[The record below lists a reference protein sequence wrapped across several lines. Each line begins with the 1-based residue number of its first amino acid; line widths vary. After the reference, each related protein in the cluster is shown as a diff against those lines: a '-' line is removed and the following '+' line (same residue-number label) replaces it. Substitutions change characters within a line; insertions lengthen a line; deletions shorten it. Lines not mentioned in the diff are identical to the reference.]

1 MQILTPLLL
10 DSLKHNASQPAISFF
25 RKGRRETELSFQEL
39 DLESERLAA
48 SFADQGVSRGDRV
61 FFNLDKSLFFVT
73 AYLAVLRLGAIA
85 VPCNPE
91 FTRSEKAYLVEDAAP
106 KLIISREKDRDVF
119 QEIAPGSDLMT
130 VDESRPYQELP
141 EIQNPAFPR
150 KIEPAHHPDDPALII
165 YTSGTTG
172 PPKGAVLTQSNLAH
186 DALNVIKI
194 WEIGTEDRLL
204 HALPLFHVHGLCFAL
219 TTCLLNGASIA
230 MLDRFQADEVLTFL
244 LSKDSPCTL
253 FMGVPTMYT
262 KLLDSLEHG
271 PEAFEHI
278 RLWTSGSAPLKSAEF
293 ERIRKFLGKAPVERE
308 GMSETGM
315 NFSNPLHGLK
325 KPGSIG
331 LPLPGLQV
339 RIIDPETGAD
349 LQTGQVGEIWLKGPS
364 ISPGYWNK
372 PSETAAAF
380 HNGWFKT
387 GDLGKQDEDGYY
399 YLTDRLKH
407 IIISGGE
414 NISPKEIE
422 NRLNQLK
429 AVFESAVFGIPDDTF
444 GEKVAAAVVP
454 HPGATIQTDELQ
466 AYCREHLHKWKCPKQ
481 FFILDQLP
489 RNSMGKILKHELQ
502 RIAEGS

>member
-1 MQILTPLLL
+1 MQLLTPLLL
-10 DSLKHNASQPAISFF
+10 DSLKRNAERPAISFI
-25 RKGRRETELSFQEL
+25 RQGRRETDLSFQEL
-39 DLESERLAA
+39 DRDSARLA
-48 SFADQGVSRGDRV
+48 SLFADRGVSRGDRV
-61 FFNLDKSLFFVT
+61 FFSLGKSLFFVT
-73 AYLAVLRLGAIA
+73 AYLAVHRLGAIA
-85 VPCNPE
+85 VPCNPD
-91 FTRSEKAYLVEDAAP
+91 FTRSEKVYLVEDAGP
-106 KLIISREKDRDVF
+106 TLIISREKDRAIF
-119 QEIAPGSDLMT
+119 QEIAPAASVMAI
-130 VDESRPYQELP
+130 DETRPYQDLP
-141 EIQNPAFPR
+141 DRHAPAVLPGVTT
-150 KIEPAHHPDDPALII
+150 AHDPDDPALII

-186 DALNVIKI
+186 DALNVIRI
-194 WEIGTEDRLL
+194 WEIGDRDRLL

-230 MLDRFQADEVLTFL
+230 MLNRFQADEVLALL
-244 LSKDSPCTL
+244 LSKDSSCTL

-262 KLLDSLEHG
+262 RLLDSLEQG

-278 RLWTSGSAPLKSAEF
+278 RLWTSGSAPLKPAEF
-293 ERIRKFLGKAPVERE
+293 GRIAKRLGKPPVERE

-315 NFSNPLHGLK
+315 NFSNPLHGVK

-339 RIIDPETGAD
+339 RIIDPETGSD
-349 LQTGQVGEIWLKGPS
+349 LKTGQVGEIWLKSPS

-372 PSETAAAF
+372 PSETTAAF
-380 HNGWFKT
+380 QDGWFKT
-387 GDLGKQDEDGYY
+387 GDLGKKDADGYY

-422 NRLNQLK
+422 NRLNQLE
-429 AVFESAVFGIPDDTF
+429 AVFESAVFPLPDETY

-454 HPGATIQTDELQ
+454 HPGATIETAELQ

-481 FFILDQLP
+481 FFIVDQLP
-489 RNSMGKILKHELQ
+489 RNTMGKVLKHELQ
-502 RIAEGS
+502 LLAEGS

>member
-1 MQILTPLLL
+1 MQMLTPFLL
-10 DSLKHNASQPAISFF
+10 DRLKRNANRPAISFF
-25 RKGRRETELSFQEL
+25 RKGRRETECSFQEL
-39 DLESERLAA
+39 DQDSARLALL
-48 SFADQGVSRGDRV
+48 FADRGVSRGDRV
-61 FFNLDKSLFFVT
+61 LFSLGKSLFFVT
-73 AYLAVLRLGAIA
+73 AYLAVHRLGAIA
-85 VPCNPE
+85 VPCNPD

-106 KLIISREKDRDVF
+106 KLIISREQDRDVF
-119 QEIAPGSDLMT
+119 QAIALRTALIP
-130 VDESRPYQELP
+130 VDETRPYQELP
-141 EIQNPAFPR
+141 EIQNSPLPR
-150 KIEPAHHPDDPALII
+150 KSGLEHHPDDPALII

-172 PPKGAVLTQSNLAH
+172 PPKGAILTQSNLAH
-186 DALNVIKI
+186 DALNVSKI
-194 WEIGTEDRLL
+194 WEIGPEDRLL

-219 TTCLLNGASIA
+219 TTCLLTGASVA

-244 LSKDSPCTL
+244 RSKDPACTL

-271 PEAFEHI
+271 PEAFQHI
-278 RLWTSGSAPLKSAEF
+278 RLWTSGSAPLKPAEF
-293 ERIRKFLGKAPVERE
+293 ERIQQMLGKPPVERE

-315 NFSNPLHGLK
+315 NFSNPLHGVK

-339 RIIDPETGAD
+339 RIVDPETGAD
-349 LQTGQVGEIWLKGPS
+349 LQTGQIGEIWLKGPS

-387 GDLGKQDEDGYY
+387 GDLGKKDGEGYY

-422 NRLNQLK
+422 NRLNQLES
-429 AVFESAVFGIPDDTF
+429 VFESAVFGLPDETL
-444 GEKVAAAVVP
+444 GERVAAAVVP

-481 FFILDQLP
+481 FFIVDHLP
-489 RNSMGKILKHELQ
+489 RNTMGKVLKHELQ
-502 RIAEGS
+502 RLAGD

>member
-10 DSLKHNASQPAISFF
+10 DSLKQFASQPAISFL
-25 RKGRRETELSFQEL
+25 RRGCRETERSFQEL
-39 DLESERLAA
+39 DLESARLA
-48 SFADQGVSRGDRV
+48 SLFADRGVTRGDRV
-61 FFNLDKSLFFVT
+61 FFSLGKSLFFVT
-73 AYLAVLRLGAIA
+73 AYLAVHRLGAIA
-85 VPCNPE
+85 VPCNPD
-91 FTRSEKAYLVEDAAP
+91 FTRSEKVYLVDDAAP
-106 KLIISREKDRDVF
+106 KLILSREQDTDVF
-119 QEIAPGSDLMT
+119 QAIAPRTALIA
-130 VDESRPYQELP
+130 VDENRPYQELP
-141 EIQNPAFPR
+141 EIRNPAPPR
-150 KIEPAHHPDDPALII
+150 KSGLEHHPGDPALII

-172 PPKGAVLTQSNLAH
+172 PPKGAVLTQSNLVH

-194 WEIGTEDRLL
+194 WEISAEDRLL

-230 MLDRFQADEVLTFL
+230 MLDRFQADEVLAFL
-244 LSKDSPCTL
+244 RSKDAACTL

-278 RLWTSGSAPLKSAEF
+278 RLWTSGSAPLKPAEF
-293 ERIRKFLGKAPVERE
+293 ERIAHRLGKPPVERE

-315 NFSNPLHGLK
+315 NFSNPLHGVK

-331 LPLPGLQV
+331 RPLPGLQV
-339 RIIDPETGAD
+339 RIIDPETGDD
-349 LQTGQVGEIWLKGPS
+349 LQTEQVGEIWLKGPS

-372 PSETAAAF
+372 PAETAAAF
-380 HNGWFKT
+380 QDGWFKT
-387 GDLGKQDEDGYY
+387 GDLGKQDADGYY

-422 NRLNQLK
+422 NRLNELE
-429 AVFESAVFGIPDDTF
+429 AVFESAVFPIPDETF
-444 GEKVAAAVVP
+444 GETVAAAVVP
-454 HPGATIQTDELQ
+454 HPGATIETAELQ

-481 FFILDQLP
+481 FFIVDQLP
-489 RNSMGKILKHELQ
+489 RNTMGKVLKHELQ
-502 RIAEGS
+502 RLAEG